1 MGKMRRKAGKWDG
14 EDGEEEKVV
23 GTKEPGRGE

>member
-1 MGKMRRKAGKWDG
+1 MGESEKTSRKREG

>member
-1 MGKMRRKAGKWDG
+1 MGESEKTSRKREG

-23 GTKEPGRGE
+23 VQLCATP